1 MVSLQLLLNETISTD
16 LDHDRLEKEYRWI
29 EHRFR
34 RRTRSY
40 LWTLQYRMI
49 RLKKH
54 LCANQTSDKY
64 QTLAQSVS
72 AYNFIQSNWGICIW
86 QSILFLSTTSYK
98 TIDIFASDSETC
110 SLQFCYITFSILFQ
124 NKSSLIWKS
133 YTQKNRRVF
142 KTIYSL
148 VWKEKKFQDTY
159 YKPNSDWFGKFW
171 WPLSMSWKF
180 QTKFSLVWKN
190 HWLLP
195 TPWTLNQFQFY
206 FGNLIL
212 ERENTQTYKY
222 KIN

>member
-16 LDHDRLEKEYRWI
+16 LGHDRLEKEYRWI

-72 AYNFIQSNWGICIW
+72 AYNFIQSNWDICIW

-142 KTIYSL
+142 KTNYSL
-148 VWKEKKFQDTY
+148 VWKKN
-159 YKPNSDWFGKFW
+159 PGHI
-171 WPLSMSWKF
+171 L
-180 QTKFSLVWKN
+180 QTKFRLVWKILMTIVNVLKIQTNFSLVRIN
-190 HWLLP
+190 HWLLQMS
-195 TPWTLNQFQFY
+195 WTLNQFQFY
-206 FGNLIL
+206 LIKSHFKKGK
-212 ERENTQTYKY
+212 TQTY
-222 KIN
+222 IFA